1 MNFFKKIF
9 SAKDQF
15 VPTPKQDIPGI
26 EPIIVHTV
34 EILFPNTED
43 QKELF
48 KDLIENRKDVSDLLI
63 LSILSMCTTLE
74 DWKRY
79 NILPGPHPNNIQ
91 YFIARDSGFFSM
103 QDAEKWVKSI
113 TKS

>member
-48 KDLIENRKDVSDLLI
+48 KD
-63 LSILSMCTTLE
+63 
-74 DWKRY
+74 
-79 NILPGPHPNNIQ
+79 
-91 YFIARDSGFFSM
+91 
-103 QDAEKWVKSI
+103 
-113 TKS
+113 